1 MYAGKNQIADML
13 DREIGDTIV
22 DNEEGVK
29 TILDKLEGWYGKE
42 NSVDL
47 YQSFQRWKDLKR
59 QPGQDVVEFITS
71 YEDAYNRLHQN
82 GEKISDK
89 LKAMMLLESADLP
102 YLQHNLVLS
111 SVNLSDKEEKEAYDK
126 VKENIRKYHSSDE
139 IKKKSSVLLA
149 KNHEDPINIDDI
161 QEELEKVLVAKGWK
175 PPPQPPSKG
184 NTEEKRWWKCSICLC
199 KCTPKW
205 KKCDCE
211 CSNHKWYNCPQRN
224 KKKGAISQDEEEK
237 DEKEEEEE
245 EEEEE

>member
-22 DNEEGVK
+22 DNAEGVK

-111 SVNLSDKEEKEAYDK
+111 H
-126 VKENIRKYHSSDE
+126 I
-139 IKKKSSVLLA
+139 
-149 KNHEDPINIDDI
+149 
-161 QEELEKVLVAKGWK
+161 
-175 PPPQPPSKG
+175 
-184 NTEEKRWWKCSICLC
+184 
-199 KCTPKW
+199 
-205 KKCDCE
+205 
-211 CSNHKWYNCPQRN
+211 
-224 KKKGAISQDEEEK
+224 
-237 DEKEEEEE
+237 
-245 EEEEE
+245 

>member
-149 KNHEDPINIDDI
+149 KNQH
-161 QEELEKVLVAKGWK
+161 
-175 PPPQPPSKG
+175 
-184 NTEEKRWWKCSICLC
+184 
-199 KCTPKW
+199 
-205 KKCDCE
+205 
-211 CSNHKWYNCPQRN
+211 
-224 KKKGAISQDEEEK
+224 
-237 DEKEEEEE
+237 
-245 EEEEE
+245 